1 MCADHAMNNLPK
13 PVVAPV
19 NASHNGRAN
28 AGAWSS
34 RRDFLGQLALASGGL
49 LLGGAS
55 GRLVAAPRDAVG
67 GSLQAQLSA
76 LVKRMRAEGR
86 ISSNERT
93 SWSVYDFSTRQKL
106 VAINEDI
113 PRQAASMIKPFV
125 AQAFFYAAERRGSGL
140 LYSSSVRDLMELSIR
155 RSNNPATNEL
165 MQMVSRANGNQG
177 PGDVEAVLKK
187 HAPGV
192 FRETRIV
199 EYIPAGGRTYRNLAS
214 AHDYSRFL
222 FALWHNR
229 LPQSQELR
237 EIMGLPNHDRI
248 TRGVSSIPAHVRVYD
263 KTGSTA
269 RLCGNM
275 GIIECQDSRGRPCAY
290 TFIGIIERDSRT
302 ESYTSWITARSNA
315 LRSASNL
322 VYLFMKDQHQLV

>member
-1 MCADHAMNNLPK
+1 MYKLLLPSSIAT
-13 PVVAPV
+13 PTNETTPIDQSQGMGT
-19 NASHNGRAN
+19 NPHL
-28 AGAWSS
+28 S
-34 RRDFLGQLALASGGL
+34 RRAFLEQLTLATGGL
-49 LLGGAS
+49 LLGGLPEVIA
-55 GRLVAAPRDAVG
+55 AAPN
-67 GSLQAQLSA
+67 SLQAQVSA

-93 SWSVYDFSTRQKL
+93 SWSIYDFSSRQKL

-125 AQAFFYAAERRGSGL
+125 AQAFFYTTERRGSGL
-140 LYSSSVRDLMELSIR
+140 QYTSSVRDIMERSIR
-155 RSNNPATNEL
+155 HSSNTATNEL
-165 MQMVSRANGNQG
+165 MQMVSRANGNRG

-192 FRETRIV
+192 FRETSIV

-222 FALWHNR
+222 FALWHSR
-229 LPQSQELR
+229 LPQAQELR

-248 TRGVSSIPAHVRVYD
+248 TRRVSSIPANVRVYD

-275 GIIECQDSRGRPCAY
+275 GIIECQDSRGRPRPY
-290 TFIGIIERDSRT
+290 TFIGIIERDNRT

-315 LRSASNL
+315 MRSVSNL
-322 VYLFMKDQHQLV
+322 VYLYMKNRHQLV